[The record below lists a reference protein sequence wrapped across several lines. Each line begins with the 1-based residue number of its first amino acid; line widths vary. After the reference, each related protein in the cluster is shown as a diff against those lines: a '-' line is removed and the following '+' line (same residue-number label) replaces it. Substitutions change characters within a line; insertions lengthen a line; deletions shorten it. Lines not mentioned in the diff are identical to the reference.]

1 MSPGYPTFPAM
12 DSHLVR
18 SPDPRIESAFA
29 FIEANLHQKISQA
42 DMAERSG
49 LSRSRFSHLFALAA
63 GTTPGRYIRRM
74 RRTHSNG
81 SSTPSLA
88 IRSRKPVHAVD

>member
-1 MSPGYPTFPAM
+1 M

-29 FIEANLHQKISQA
+29 FIEANLHQKINLA

-74 RRTHSNG
+74 RRTYENG
-81 SSTPSLA
+81 SSTPTLA
-88 IRSRKPVHAVD
+88 IRSGRPSHAVD